1 MPAPRLGH
9 NATNPTATV
18 TTPPPPSH
26 PISAFAREVLF
37 VYWALLK
44 VMVPALLV
52 VKALDMLGGNAVL
65 AGWLSPVMTLVGLP
79 DSLGLVWAATLLSN
93 IYAGLVVF
101 FALAADTPVT
111 VAQATVLGTM
121 MLVAHSLPVE
131 GAVAKAAGVSWR
143 ATLLIR
149 LVGAVVLGALLN
161 LVYQGTGGLDRP
173 LALPWQAPAVAPTLA
188 GWALGQ
194 LQTLAWIL
202 VIIATLMAI
211 LRLLRYLGIERLI
224 HAVLVPA
231 LRLIGIRGEAANIT
245 VIGVTL
251 GLTFGAGLLL
261 KEVRSGTLT
270 RRDVFLTLSFLGLCH
285 SLIED
290 TLLILLMGAD
300 LSGILW
306 ARLLFALVVIRLL
319 SRLPLAHMARA

>member
-1 MPAPRLGH
+1 M
-9 NATNPTATV
+9 

-111 VAQATVLGTM
+111 AAQATVLGTM

-188 GWALGQ
+188 GWALDQ

-261 KEVRSGTLT
+261 KEVRSGALT

-319 SRLPLAHMARA
+319 SRLPLAHTARA